1 MEQNHYT
8 LYSIKIDGFI
18 RISDGTRYLTLIG
31 SEKYDIIYYRIRYL
45 VSLKSSVTYIFS
57 YFSMLRFGETK
68 VTKKVYASKKTCK
81 TWDVNV
87 FPYR

>member
-1 MEQNHYT
+1 MEQNHYA

-45 VSLKSSVTYIFS
+45 VILKSSITYIFS
-57 YFSMLRFGETK
+57 YFSVKIKVPSFNPLRLEKILTLH
-68 VTKKVYASKKTCK
+68 
-81 TWDVNV
+81 NV
-87 FPYR
+87 